1 MSTEELQSRSTKK
14 TTTPITPQ
22 QKQALWALFRA
33 STYAHDALPRPGHDA
48 TLDALAKQEVL
59 TYTQCARQYCV
70 FRRSRRDAL
79 DHTLSP
85 AAHARRA
92 FGARGTLRNRLR
104 SIATDAAFVRRL
116 AEAIPLPL
124 VANARAGCWYAKT
137 PRVARF
143 KSTDGHRGQWALSL
157 RRLNVEFLR
166 VVLAHN
172 GALLVDA
179 TRRGRPLP
187 DALAKTVPI
196 WCCCVN
202 RAAGFADAL
211 RLPACVA
218 EDEVKAIAARLDA
231 CVAALKQHVP
241 AGDLRLEKP
250 LRCVWV
256 ANGDDISTIALPE
269 DATPIICVSASA
281 AAGGKHLQGAADD
294 EEAWAPPGFTA
305 AVFWRNPHIL
315 AGATDDA
322 VEAAVAAAAAAAPAT
337 ALEEAEPYDYVAPG
351 LAVGSRRAGRPPDV
365 WAAFDAVVNVTQD
378 EYEGMVGD
386 ARYLEIPVAEG
397 KRDRT
402 GLEEHLPAAL
412 RFVAARL
419 ASGSRV
425 LIHCAQGRDRSVGVA
440 IAVLVACYD
449 GDLAL
454 DAARCADV
462 VASAD
467 VRATA
472 ALERERGKETLCRL
486 LNVVVSARPRA
497 APSRATMKKL
507 HRFFM

>member
-1 MSTEELQSRSTKK
+1 MSTTK
-14 TTTPITPQ
+14 TTPITPQ
-22 QKQALWALFRA
+22 QKSALWALFRA
-33 STYAHDALPRPGHDA
+33 SIYAHDALPRPGHDA
-48 TLDALAKQEVL
+48 TLDALAKQEDL
-59 TYTQCARQYCV
+59 TYTQCARQFCV

-104 SIATDAAFVRRL
+104 SIARDAAFVRRL

-124 VANARAGCWYAKT
+124 VANARAGCWYAQT
-137 PRVARF
+137 SHAARF

-166 VVLAHN
+166 VAVAHN

-218 EDEVKAIAARLDA
+218 EDEVKAIAARLEPA
-231 CVAALKQHVP
+231 VVALKKHVP

-256 ANGDDISTIALPE
+256 VNGDEISTIALPE

-281 AAGGKHLQGAADD
+281 AAGGEHLQGAADD

-337 ALEEAEPYDYVAPG
+337 EPEEAEPYDYVAPG

-386 ARYLEIPVAEG
+386 ARYLQIPVTEG
-397 KRDRT
+397 KRAC
-402 GLEEHLPAAL
+402 LEEHLPAAL
-412 RFVAARL
+412 GFVAARL
-419 ASGSRV
+419 AGGSRV

-440 IAVLVACYD
+440 IAALAALYN
-449 GDLAL
+449 GDLVL
-454 DAARCADV
+454 DVARCAAV
-462 VASAD
+462 AASAD

-472 ALERERGKETLCRL
+472 ALERDRVKETLCRL
-486 LNVVVSARPRA
+486 LNVVVAARPRA

-507 HRFFM
+507 HRFLCKTVV